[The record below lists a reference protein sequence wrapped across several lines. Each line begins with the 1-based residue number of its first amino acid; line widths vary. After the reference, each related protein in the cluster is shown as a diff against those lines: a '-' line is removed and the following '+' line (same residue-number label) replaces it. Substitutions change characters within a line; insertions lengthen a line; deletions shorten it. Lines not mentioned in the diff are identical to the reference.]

1 MRKPLTFCHMNNRN
15 FYQFILAFSIIVST
29 LFVCT
34 IQAQTPKAEA
44 HIDASK
50 QVNHIIE
57 TWDNNQSPGV
67 AISIIKDGLK
77 VYQKGVGKANLEY
90 EIPISASTIF
100 HVASIAKQFTAFS
113 ILLLER
119 EDKLSLDDDI
129 RKYIPEVPDFGNI
142 ITLKH
147 LLFHTSGIRDHGE
160 ALALAGWRDDDVI
173 TKEHIFK
180 MVSRQKELNF
190 EPGSNHLY
198 SNTGYTL
205 LAEVV
210 ERITGKTFAE
220 FTNLNIF
227 QPLKMTNTLFYDD
240 YEKIVKNRAYSY
252 YNDEAQYKKR
262 ILNYSSVGASNLLT
276 TIEDLSLWV
285 LNFENPI
292 IGNSEILLK
301 MEENG
306 VLNNGEE
313 INYAFGQVIDS
324 YKGLKRISHG
334 GVDAGFRAFLVRFPS
349 EKFSIIIASN
359 DASFDVRG
367 VANKITDIYL
377 KDKIGEEIKIDTT
390 VEIDKSIVIDQRVL
404 SAYEGNY
411 QVSPDFIIK
420 ITNDKGKLIAQPT
433 GLPKAKLIAF
443 SPTKFEVQG
452 VGVNIEFQPEH
463 NGQVD
468 LIKVNI
474 GGQLKNAYRIA
485 SLDLTKINLSDYT
498 GTFISDELSTT
509 YSIVIEGDNIIAKH
523 FRLGDIKLNLV
534 KKDICSSST
543 LFFGKVEFTRDF
555 DNQINGFKIT
565 NARVKNLN
573 FKKKKN

>member
-1 MRKPLTFCHMNNRN
+1 MNNKK
-15 FYQFILAFSIIVST
+15 FYQFILASSIIFST
-29 LFVCT
+29 SFVCP
-34 IQAQTPKAEA
+34 IQAQTQQVEA
-44 HIDASK
+44 NIDASK

-57 TWDNNQSPGV
+57 TWDSNQTPGV
-67 AISIIKDGLK
+67 AISIIKDGLN

-113 ILLLER
+113 ILLLEK
-119 EDKLSLDDDI
+119 EGKLSLDDDI
-129 RKYIPEVPDFGNI
+129 KKYIPEVPDFGNI

-190 EPGSNHLY
+190 EPGSSHLY

-210 ERITGKTFAE
+210 ERVSEKTFAE
-220 FTNLNIF
+220 FTSLNIF
-227 QPLKMTNTLFYDD
+227 KPLKMNNTLFYDD

-252 YNDEAQYKKR
+252 YNNGTEYKKR

-276 TIEDLSLWV
+276 TVEDLSLWA
-285 LNFENPI
+285 LNFENPVV
-292 IGNSEILLK
+292 GNSEILLK

-306 VLNNGEE
+306 ILDSGEE
-313 INYAFGQVIDS
+313 INYAFGQVMDS

-334 GVDAGFRAFLVRFPS
+334 GVDAGFRAFLARFPS

-367 VANKITDIYL
+367 VANKIADIYL
-377 KDKIGEEIKIDTT
+377 KDKISEEIKIDTT
-390 VEIDKSIVIDQRVL
+390 EEIDESIVIDQIVL
-404 SAYEGNY
+404 NAYEGNY
-411 QVSPDFIIK
+411 EVSPDFIIK
-420 ITNDKGKLIAQPT
+420 ITNDSGKLNAQPT

-443 SPTKFEVQG
+443 SQTKFEVQG
-452 VGVNIEFQPEH
+452 VGVIVEFQPEH

-468 LIKVNI
+468 LIKVNL

-485 SLDLTKINLSDYT
+485 SLDLTKINLSEYT
-498 GTFISDELSTT
+498 GTFYSDELSTN
-509 YSIVIEGDNIIAKH
+509 YSIVIEGENLIAKH
-523 FRLGDIKLNLV
+523 FRLSDIKLNLV
-534 KKDICSSST
+534 KKDIYSSST

-565 NARVKNLN
+565 NARVKNLY
-573 FKKKKN
+573 FKKKKD